1 VRPFF
6 GRFKKPSQQGF
17 SELKSSVRVFGVS
30 PSGNTDD
37 QARVLSTCLSSRR
50 ENANACAEKIA
61 KKTNSNEIGFA
72 RLRKDKDNAVIYLI
86 LREPFRRLRGAEQL
100 PVAVELEIP
109 RLHRQPLN

>member
-1 VRPFF
+1 VTPVLAYARSGPARLNSQAGEPFSLAVRPFF

-30 PSGNTDD
+30 PSGNIDD

-50 ENANACAEKIA
+50 ENANARAEKIA

-72 RLRKDKDNAVIYLI
+72 RLRKDKDNAVI
-86 LREPFRRLRGAEQL
+86 
-100 PVAVELEIP
+100 
-109 RLHRQPLN
+109 